1 LEDPQSIGII
11 VGALVFLLAII
22 TAAICSVS
30 SVRLS
35 ALEKLSE
42 EGDKRAQKLFNLLGD
57 HRERVLSGLS
67 IGRLLISLLIGAFI
81 AYRFLLA
88 DEIAADT
95 LLLFALISLVVLIF
109 LGEIIPRF
117 IGCLNPEKTAGML
130 YPVIRV
136 VEVFMFPFSVLG
148 EKISSPLTKTL
159 ENGKEKTSGI
169 TADEIRHLV
178 NEGHRKGLLEEEE
191 KEMIQSV
198 FEFKDTIAREVMV
211 PRVDIEALEDDSTLN
226 DVVQLMV
233 ESGLSRIP
241 IYEETLDKILGIVY
255 SKDLLPHIK
264 GGKLDKKAIDV
275 ARKPPFF
282 IPDSKPVVNL
292 LREMQRR
299 SISIAIVVDE
309 YGGTSGLVT
318 IEDLLEEIVG
328 EITDEYDQ
336 EEPNIRTEPDG
347 SYLVEGATII
357 EDVNNFLDIDVPTED
372 NETIGGFVYGHL
384 GHIPEQGES
393 MMLEELGID
402 IIVEQI
408 EGQRIQSLRIR
419 KHGEELMPEIQ
430 V

>member
-1 LEDPQSIGII
+1 
-11 VGALVFLLAII
+11 
-22 TAAICSVS
+22 
-30 SVRLS
+30 
-35 ALEKLSE
+35 
-42 EGDKRAQKLFNLLGD
+42 
-57 HRERVLSGLS
+57 
-67 IGRLLISLLIGAFI
+67 
-81 AYRFLLA
+81 
-88 DEIAADT
+88 
-95 LLLFALISLVVLIF
+95 
-109 LGEIIPRF
+109 
-117 IGCLNPEKTAGML
+117 
-130 YPVIRV
+130 
-136 VEVFMFPFSVLG
+136 MFPFSFW
-148 EKISSPLTKTL
+148 EKKYLHPLPKTL